1 MSLKISTFLH
11 SILSTVAVLTLACLG
26 LLFTW
31 PYLPLTSV
39 TPSFQSDTV
48 STTPRLNLYQFH
60 TSKELEDLSTAG
72 DASWQQLTTTND
84 GGFLWVRH
92 NETYRTGWGI
102 SMFHSLHC
110 LGLLREIV
118 KTKSDHSNSDSHHAS
133 HADAAHAGHCL
144 SYIAQS
150 LLCSA
155 DGTLERPKSILDE
168 NGDILRDDINGEG
181 VEHRCRDHSL
191 LWKLAR
197 RTEQQ
202 PIGVMPPAK
211 SGDTVWDWFS

>member
-1 MSLKISTFLH
+1 MVKTSTFLSTTL
-11 SILSTVAVLTLACLG
+11 SIIAVLAVVSLG
-26 LLFTW
+26 LLFSW
-31 PYLPLTSV
+31 PYLPLTSII
-39 TPSFQSDTV
+39 PSFQSSTV
-48 STTPRLNLYQFH
+48 PSLNLYEFH
-60 TSKELEDLSTAG
+60 KSKELEDLSTTG
-72 DASWQQLTTTND
+72 DAAWQQLTTTTD

-92 NETYRTGWGI
+92 NDTYRTGWGV

-118 KTKSDHSNSDSHHAS
+118 KTKSNHNNSHSEHSS

-155 DGTLERPKSILDE
+155 DGTLERPKSILDK

-181 VEHRCRDHSL
+181 VEHRCRDQSL
-191 LWKLAR
+191 LWELVR
-197 RTEQQ
+197 QTEQEA
-202 PIGVMPPAK
+202 ISVMPQTRP
-211 SGDTVWDWFS
+211 GDTIWDVFS